1 MNFEKISVAK
11 RLSIGFG
18 TLIVL
23 LVLVAAL
30 GMNGLRE
37 SKESLHHLADVNVTK
52 IELLNNMSESI
63 HITSRVMRTIALLH
77 DAAEADKQ
85 RLKIVD
91 AGAEYSK
98 SFDALQ
104 KMPLDDA
111 GKAFIEKIRLDESA
125 ARASN
130 DKFSEMV
137 KSDPEGAIKVLLTE
151 GIPLNG
157 EWQAAL
163 HDFSDL
169 QKSKNHKDE
178 DTAMQAYKS
187 AVTFMA
193 IFTALAIILGIAM
206 GWYITRSL
214 LRQLGAEP
222 GDTVAIANGI
232 AQGDLTMDISVK
244 HNDNSSLLYAMKLMR
259 DSLEQIVVQVR
270 SGTDTI
276 SVASQQIATG
286 NMDLSSRTEHQA
298 SSLEETASSMEE
310 LTSTVKQNAGNA
322 AQARAMAIEASN
334 HADQGG
340 KVVEQVISTMSSI
353 NESSKKIVDIISVID
368 GIAFQTN
375 ILALNAAVEAARAGE
390 QGRGFAVVAS
400 EVRNLAQRSAA
411 AAKEIKTLI
420 GDSVDKVDAGS
431 RLVDQAGGTMREMV
445 SSVRQ
450 VTDIISEIAE
460 ASREQTAGIEQVNEA
475 ITQMDEVTQQNAAL
489 VEQAAAAAQSMQDQA
504 STLTDVVGVF
514 KLTNQPVVTQSRAEL
529 SNVSAIKKTVMST
542 SRKLAAPSR
551 QYS

>member
-431 RLVDQAGGTMREMV
+431 RLVDQAGGTMREVV

>member
-222 GDTVAIANGI
+222 GDAVAIANGI

>member
-222 GDTVAIANGI
+222 GDAVAIANGI

-431 RLVDQAGGTMREMV
+431 RLVDQAGGTMREVV

-460 ASREQTAGIEQVNEA
+460 ASREQTSGIEQVNEA